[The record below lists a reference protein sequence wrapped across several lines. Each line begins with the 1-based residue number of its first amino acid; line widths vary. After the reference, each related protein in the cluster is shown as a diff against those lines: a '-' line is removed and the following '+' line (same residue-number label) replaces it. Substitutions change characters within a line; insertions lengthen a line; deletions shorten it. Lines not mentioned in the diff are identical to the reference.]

1 MGFKEP
7 LPAPSPIVQVT
18 IAAMPQEVHE
28 YIQRT
33 DLHTIESTPEDGEP
47 LLLLHVLDLGHW
59 TRVFELA
66 NADPPAAV
74 ARLADAAQKL
84 ADLNQRD
91 ALEMSEAKVN
101 TSRVEE
107 YLKSTNFAGKQSANV
122 EHKPPSDSTAAH
134 PFVIYMRIPEAHKQ
148 RWRTCESLFQPRRV
162 KGNVRRCHVAQK
174 TLRFHSCRPVQS
186 RS

>member
-18 IAAMPQEVHE
+18 IAGMPQEVHD

-33 DLHTIESTPEDGEP
+33 DLQTIESTPEDGEP

-66 NADPPAAV
+66 NSDPPAAV

-84 ADLNQRD
+84 ADLNHRD
-91 ALEMSEAKVN
+91 ALEMNEAKAN

-107 YLKSTNFAGKQSANV
+107 YLG
-122 EHKPPSDSTAAH
+122 TAMINRAS
-134 PFVIYMRIPEAHKQ
+134 V
-148 RWRTCESLFQPRRV
+148 
-162 KGNVRRCHVAQK
+162 
-174 TLRFHSCRPVQS
+174 TLGIKL
-186 RS
+186 